1 MGRLCL
7 RRNNS
12 NIFYAAILIML
23 AFKKITVLE
32 KQKDVI
38 RIKWRLY

>member
-12 NIFYAAILIML
+12 NILYAEILRML
-23 AFKKITVLE
+23 AFKKRTVLE

-38 RIKWRLY
+38 EIKWRLY

>member
-7 RRNNS
+7 RRSNS
-12 NIFYAAILIML
+12 NIFYAEILRML
-23 AFKKITVLE
+23 AFKKRTVLE

-38 RIKWRLY
+38 RTKWRLY